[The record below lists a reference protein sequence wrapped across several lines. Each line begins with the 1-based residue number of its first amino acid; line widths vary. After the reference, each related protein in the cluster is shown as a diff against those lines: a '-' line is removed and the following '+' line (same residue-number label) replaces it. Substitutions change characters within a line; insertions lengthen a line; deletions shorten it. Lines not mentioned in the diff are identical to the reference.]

1 MIASQWAGSATV
13 GGTGCGP
20 STIPAGGVVVGVTAG
35 VVVGVTAG
43 VVVAVVAGEVVAV
56 MAGDVGVGVT
66 FPPGLLPG
74 WSRATAPR
82 LKTRT
87 SRTATVTPT
96 SQRFLV
102 V

>member
-20 STIPAGGVVVGVTAG
+20 STTPAGG
-35 VVVGVTAG
+35 VVGVTAG

-56 MAGDVGVGVT
+56 MAGEVGVGVT

-87 SRTATVTPT
+87 SRTAPVTPT